1 MKSVLLLMT
10 ITSGARASVLSPTS
24 REILLSRQLSLIGPS
39 EIPVGTPP
47 QGPAHSL
54 LDHHSSP
61 FEDESALSGEGRDFS
76 RIKEI
81 ATAVCLHRGLEPER
95 VLPKLVAFFDNA
107 DEQIDEDKTEQR
119 PRVSAEKQDTN
130 ATRPPSWAPGDDA
143 AIQGEARSST
153 EFWHDGDRPRRP
165 TQTSEL
171 SQPRRGSV
179 TSDLSISSSEE
190 TGQEEEHTKQP
201 LIKTKTKIPSPCPEV
216 GSGAHRRQA
225 DGSSGHLVGSP
236 TTMSRPGSGSSDKVV
251 LSSSVSSHRTAFR
264 RSSDRL
270 DYYGSGGAASTR
282 TAERHANQSAQ
293 KTMAGSRPAS
303 KSLSGGTHHP
313 PAAAAAQGP
322 AAAGA
327 SDMSKSKAR
336 ASMQVAPWTI
346 GSGGGQDATAVTK
359 QRLNVKEN
367 EAGTTTRVGAS
378 DRGTGAT
385 AAVGYGEKK
394 NGERAEGDRD
404 VGRKASQVRNSRRM
418 HQQLHQ
424 QQQQQEEHRRRE
436 K

>member
-270 DYYGSGGAASTR
+270 DYYGS
-282 TAERHANQSAQ
+282 
-293 KTMAGSRPAS
+293 
-303 KSLSGGTHHP
+303 
-313 PAAAAAQGP
+313 AAAVRMRLRLRSNG
-322 AAAGA
+322 
-327 SDMSKSKAR
+327 
-336 ASMQVAPWTI
+336 SM
-346 GSGGGQDATAVTK
+346 
-359 QRLNVKEN
+359 
-367 EAGTTTRVGAS
+367 
-378 DRGTGAT
+378 
-385 AAVGYGEKK
+385 
-394 NGERAEGDRD
+394 
-404 VGRKASQVRNSRRM
+404 SRRTRRVPRRGLAPATEE
-418 HQQLHQ
+418 QAQ
-424 QQQQQEEHRRRE
+424 QQQWDVVRRRTASGPRVTGMWVARLHRSGTAGGCISNCTSNSSSRRSIDDGKSKDGVADFDNCMAASLGE
-436 K
+436 QALHMGKLTGVCMQGWSCQKGRVPKSRFGTRPSWGNFAPQRL